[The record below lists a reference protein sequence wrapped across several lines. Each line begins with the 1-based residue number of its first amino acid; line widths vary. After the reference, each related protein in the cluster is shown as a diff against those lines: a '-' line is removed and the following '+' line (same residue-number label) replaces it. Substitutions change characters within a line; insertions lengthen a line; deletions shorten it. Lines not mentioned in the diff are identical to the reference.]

1 MVNVSQYL
9 QENTLTGVSFLINI
23 SCRMQLK
30 LIIIQKE
37 VPTLVFSWHL
47 SEILTTTFLKKEKK
61 HCYKKRGSDIYRKSN
76 YASFDLTSPRF
87 LLLRDVFETS
97 QRSHGKYIFF
107 EICSRC
113 LKDVT
118 EKTYFL
124 RCIWDVL
131 KMSQKSHLLWDV
143 SKSSPRCLSQWR
155 SDWDLSETSHAY
167 WVRDSSRTRSR
178 YFTCF

>member
-1 MVNVSQYL
+1 MQRKPISLFKKCFRHCCFPDSYL
-9 QENTLTGVSFLINI
+9 
-23 SCRMQLK
+23 K
-30 LIIIQKE
+30 
-37 VPTLVFSWHL
+37 FS
-47 SEILTTTFLKKEKK
+47 TTFLMSIVIRK
-61 HCYKKRGSDIYRKSN
+61 KKRGSDIYRKSN

>member
-1 MVNVSQYL
+1 MFLNIR
-9 QENTLTGVSFLINI
+9 VSFLINI
-23 SCRMQLK
+23 VVAC
-30 LIIIQKE
+30 I
-37 VPTLVFSWHL
+37 L
-47 SEILTTTFLKKEKK
+47 SLSLFRKRFPRWCFPESYPKFLTTAFLKREKK

-87 LLLRDVFETS
+87 LLVRDVFETS

-124 RCIWDVL
+124 RCI
-131 KMSQKSHLLWDV
+131 
-143 SKSSPRCLSQWR
+143 
-155 SDWDLSETSHAY
+155 
-167 WVRDSSRTRSR
+167 
-178 YFTCF
+178 